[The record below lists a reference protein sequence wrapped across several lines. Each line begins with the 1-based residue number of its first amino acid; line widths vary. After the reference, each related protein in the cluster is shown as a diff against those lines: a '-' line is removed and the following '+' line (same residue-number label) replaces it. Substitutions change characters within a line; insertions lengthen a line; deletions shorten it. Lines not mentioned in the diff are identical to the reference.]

1 MRFLKNSLLAF
12 MRLLFMPISFSGKT
26 PAVEPRKTGQS
37 GPDDRFPEMGIKGI
51 AYPKPKQAEPEP
63 PKRATPE
70 EIAKVEAVLDR
81 NQKKFTHYLGKFSGM
96 NVDID
101 NQILTLTPQDAT
113 PSEAVEQCRAAGK
126 PIVSFHPPR
135 DHICAYFK
143 VEHGNNVYVF
153 WNNPSEA
160 QKKIHND
167 LQKKIEARIKNGETV
182 SSSHCDLTV
191 LPDGGNFRAQ
201 AVPVEIMV
209 DGQVRK
215 TTRIERPVF
224 TIVNA
229 DDENKPVYKKAEPL
243 PPEADYLAP
252 ELITELREDWK
263 PETGHADGQSRQR
276 PVAPPAAPRTTIC
289 GTPLHA
295 NAVPGFYGPYLD

>member
-12 MRLLFMPISFSGKT
+12 ARLLFTPLSFSGKA
-26 PAVEPRKTGQS
+26 PSVESRKTARPS
-37 GPDDRFPEMGIKGI
+37 PDDGLPEIGIKGMV
-51 AYPKPKQAEPEP
+51 YPRPKPSEPDP

-70 EIAKVEAVLDR
+70 EIAKVEAAL

-101 NQILTLTPQDAT
+101 NHILTLTPQDAT
-113 PSEAVEQCRAAGK
+113 PAKAVEQYRAAGK

-135 DHICAYFK
+135 DHICGYFT
-143 VEHGNNVYVF
+143 VEHANNVYVF
-153 WNNPSEA
+153 WNNPSDA

-182 SSSHCDLTV
+182 SSSHCDLTI
-191 LPDGGNFRAQ
+191 LPDGGNFRAHV
-201 AVPVEIMV
+201 VPVEIMEN
-209 DGQVRK
+209 GRVRK

-224 TIVNA
+224 TIINT
-229 DDENKPVYKKAEPL
+229 DDENKPVYRKAEPL
-243 PPEADYLAP
+243 PPDADYLAP
-252 ELITELREDWK
+252 NLTIELREDWK
-263 PETGHADGQSRQR
+263 PETGHADGAIRIK
-276 PVAPPAAPRTTIC
+276 PVAPPAPPRTTIC

-295 NAVPGFYGPYLD
+295 NAIPGFYGPYLD